1 MVETLKKFQ
10 TLVARRA
17 RSKKHKDDPRISA
30 AQKLLGLLSPIE
42 RKERAKESSVSVVR
56 ELKRRKKAFEAIE
69 PGVQAA
75 SRLFG
80 VPVTTGVKAPE
91 PPEVDKELLDPLV
104 SGAQRVARDVLGAEP
119 PEPTVRTRISAKPGP
134 GPQGVDT
141 RRFKTTD
148 KSKKAFGE
156 LVRRQHSKGE
166 LSTTGLAKAFRSAYV
181 NTTRARRAVGGTAQ
195 TEKEFLDGMM
205 VELSD
210 DPVIQDVLKR
220 SWMDEQ
226 DRPLKAFADAARIS
240 LVETGLD
247 QMLAGLSKDQE
258 DVFLTSMGE
267 SILDDFYNR
276 KFDSYAP
283 WQKKLY
289 LPVLEKLGAYKLD
302 DDSTI
307 EDEIGGKKPKRYG
320 PGQRVLLGSAGV
332 RRATK
337 GGVGGA
343 ITDLVTSAGRGI
355 YRSLPVTATGY
366 TPGYFDMSDLGGTQ
380 SFLSTLRE
388 DTKRITK
395 RSRDSLPLNF
405 VKNTGELVEGM
416 ALLAV
421 EVYKLLGDDAPEVV
435 KQAVISDLKSRNQ
448 IRPLT
453 SRELELMT
461 EGRKAESVR
470 NLVQS
475 GAAGFYNMLPGVN
488 FKKAFQSDPLFV
500 AMTFT
505 GALRA
510 PGKVPGMRKVLS
522 KVTKK
527 APNKPWVPEHMRGK
541 EVPIL
546 DLIDVMTNKV
556 DSALLFGPVKT
567 AASAVAKA
575 PVVKDLVVPA
585 VSQLAAAIGP
595 AARFVKDAFITPQ
608 GKGTRVAREL
618 EGATDVAQAYKADID
633 KFLDSIKDG
642 VDARYVMVDGPEGP
656 VKSLVQTSDSV
667 LIEKMNDLDDAPK
680 EALAEVVLKELGL
693 TERIEAGR
701 AKGGSFYRELVDVY
715 KRVEEPDLG
724 EQPKS
729 PVDPKNLPEIAA
741 RTEVESLTKRLDD
754 ADVSPT
760 RKESAAGVG
769 LDNLGLSELRQQVL
783 EEGGSLK
790 DALLKNIVEVAKE
803 KGYQEVNRLLRGG
816 DDPLSDSFA
825 RRVARRSGA
834 TQKVLE
840 GLIDETPEAE
850 APVATT
856 APEPLAPPVPEAT
869 PTVAP
874 SPATAPRVVS
884 PVARRDTPETPVA
897 TATPEPPVARAPE
910 ETGPA
915 PLPVEG
921 APALPKAEPS
931 APTSVVSVADDA
943 YFAEVMG
950 SVQEIKPG
958 DKGGLIATQVDD
970 LYPAYVEKLS
980 DQGGGPHAVTVQGSA
995 ATEPLLAQLKK
1006 AQEEMVRKDIMDSIE
1021 SALPGLEIKWAEQG
1035 LSPSEIQAKK
1045 GRYIKKR
1052 LKSELSSRVK
1062 KDMEQAQGAL
1072 HQEVLDAEGGVQYEG
1087 RRGKPGSPKYVKGRP
1102 VVDRD
1107 AISQSDIPVMI
1118 LDEGVLRAEPV
1129 HTSRY
1134 GAMLDPTTGAPRK
1147 GVNPARQSIAHVI
1160 AGLESGKPFQVAAS
1174 SPETVRYLQSLA
1186 RKPSTPAGGLG
1197 AVTSSDGLIGAL
1209 VKGRERTAEAKKKA
1223 AAWLFGDET
1232 TNVITPEVT
1241 ALVKD
1246 PKTRDRGVAQ
1256 IIQEAEV
1263 VNSRLVNAE
1272 RRALLQREL
1281 DNSQGAIKGEFDGEV
1296 TAATDDTLG
1305 GKSAEELGLMPATQR
1320 QKEWF
1325 GLDEEQNLYLQP
1337 ETQKAINWDL
1347 FWRAQVERFGRP
1359 GGFVRSLSSAW
1370 KRMMTAANPVTFV
1383 GNYVSN
1389 LALRALVNG
1398 KISPM
1403 GMIEAT
1409 GLYNKYKKG
1418 LLDKNSFEYRMIR
1431 DWERKGWGDFTSAE
1445 IKKALSEGITD
1456 KFGRWLSENRD
1467 TEFARA
1473 VSKIMQ
1479 GTGSG
1484 ADSALVT
1491 RILSRGLSGYKG
1503 LLNKLEGA
1511 YQTSDIWFKIEQGLE
1526 MARLLDES
1534 IGELAEG
1541 ASLTFDVSPDRGVTL
1556 YKKDGQVLLGGPNG
1570 RKLKP
1575 PEIDSLLSEAG
1586 KLAGNRLFFD
1596 YNKIPNYM
1604 RGLRS
1609 IGADIWMSP
1618 FYSWFYKAMWI
1629 PGMKEGLGKHILTGG
1644 LSGIKSTDPRVLAKI
1659 KDKKARE
1666 ALGRLSVV
1674 TSAHATSQVPG
1685 RDKESVLNLLSGYG
1699 KGKESPFI
1707 GIIDPSD
1714 PMELRRFLMS
1724 RFDVSGAQLP
1734 LFRMLGS
1741 FIDSAAGKDPG
1752 GSTLSGTVDDFI
1764 IPGRENHRVL
1774 NEVASR
1780 AAKGSSKDP
1789 SPERRAILK
1798 AVRDMMDPAEREK
1811 YVRLVR
1817 DALPSRGLGSSD
1829 LRMILG
1835 MQRGGAG
1842 PLIADLSGEGNTE
1855 YLLPQLIGLATGS
1868 KGVGDI
1874 ITKTLKQGKSIKEAL
1889 REHAGLRSSSLASR
1903 EETAVN
1909 NYITKQLKGY
1919 EKAWTKALERR
1930 PSNVNNV
1937 REILDAK
1944 THNKKVAMVISAE
1957 MQMLRSRLVSEL
1969 ADLGYAV
1976 KRSGTVGQIYTV
1988 PAPSPFARREQA
2000 RKEIKARIKARAK
2013 KRKRASR

>member
-1 MVETLKKFQ
+1 METLERFQ

-30 AQKLLGLLSPIE
+30 AQKLLGLLSPVE
-42 RKERAKESSVSVVR
+42 RKERAKESSTSVIR
-56 ELKRRKKAFEAIE
+56 ELLERKKGLEAVE

-91 PPEVDKELLDPLV
+91 PPEVDKELLDPF
-104 SGAQRVARDVLGAEP
+104 VLGARRVGRKVFDEEP
-119 PEPTVRTRISAKPGP
+119 PEPVAVSRISTKPGP
-134 GPQGVDT
+134 GPRGVDT

-156 LVRRQHSKGE
+156 LLRRQHSKGK

-181 NTTRARRAVGGTAQ
+181 NTTGARRALGGTAQ
-195 TEKEFLDGMM
+195 TEKEFLDGMLG
-205 VELSD
+205 ELSD
-210 DPVIQDVLKR
+210 SPDIQDLLKR

-226 DRPLKAFADAARIS
+226 DRPLKAFADAARES
-240 LVETGLD
+240 LVETGID
-247 QMLAGLSKDQE
+247 QMLAGLSKDEE
-258 DVFLTSMGE
+258 DVFLASMGE

-307 EDEIGGKKPKRYG
+307 EDEIGGRKPKRYG

-395 RSRDSLPLNF
+395 RSQDSLPLNF
-405 VKNTGELVEGM
+405 VKNTAELVEGM

-461 EGRKAESVR
+461 RGRKAESVR

-527 APNKPWVPEHMRGK
+527 APNKSWVPEHMRGK

-556 DSALLFGPVKT
+556 DSALVLGPVKT

-595 AARFVKDAFITPQ
+595 AARFVKDLFITPQ

-642 VDARYVMVDGPEGP
+642 A
-656 VKSLVQTSDSV
+656 SDSV
-667 LIEKMNDLDDAPK
+667 IIKGMDSLDDVPK
-680 EALAEVVLKELGL
+680 EALAETILREMGLKDAAVKASQ
-693 TERIEAGR
+693 AGR
-701 AKGGSFYRELVDVY
+701 SLFETLKAEMAMRLGGDIPARGEKTYREG
-715 KRVEEPDLG
+715 PF
-724 EQPKS
+724 PA
-729 PVDPKNLPEIAA
+729 PKNISGQFVTKSGESLSEIAA

-754 ADVSPT
+754 ADVSPE
-760 RKESAAGVG
+760 RKKSAAGVG
-769 LDNLGLSELRQQVL
+769 LDNLGLSEKRQEVL
-783 EEGGSLK
+783 EKGGSLK
-790 DALLKNIVEVAKE
+790 DALLKSIVKVAKE

-825 RRVARRSGA
+825 RRVARRSGVK
-834 TQKVLE
+834 QKVLE

-850 APVATT
+850 APVAT
-856 APEPLAPPVPEAT
+856 
-869 PTVAP
+869 
-874 SPATAPRVVS
+874 
-884 PVARRDTPETPVA
+884 
-897 TATPEPPVARAPE
+897 ATPEPPVTRAPE
-910 ETGPA
+910 ETGPT

-921 APALPKAEPS
+921 APALPKSEPS
-931 APTSVVSVADDA
+931 APTSVGSVADDA

-950 SVQEIKPG
+950 SVQEMRLG

-970 LYPAYVEKLS
+970 LYPAYVERLS

-1021 SALPGLEIKWAEQG
+1021 GALPGLEIKWAEQE

-1045 GRYIKKR
+1045 GRYIERR
-1052 LKSELSSRVK
+1052 LKSELSSRLK

-1072 HQEVLDAEGGVQYEG
+1072 HQETLDARGNVQYEG
-1087 RRGKPGSPKYVKGRP
+1087 SRGKPGSPKYVKGRP

-1107 AISQSDIPVMI
+1107 VISQSDIPVMI

-1134 GAMLDPTTGAPRK
+1134 GAMLDPTTGAPRQ

-1186 RKPSTPAGGLG
+1186 TDKPALRPGAETVMMAGGIPF
-1197 AVTSSDGLIGAL
+1197 ARGL
-1209 VKGRERTAEAKKKA
+1209 RRMQEAKEKA

-1241 ALVKD
+1241 ARVKN

-1281 DNSQGAIKGEFDGEV
+1281 DNSQGAIRGEFDGEV

-1305 GKSAEELGLMPATQR
+1305 GKSAEELGLMPATPR
-1320 QKEWF
+1320 QKKWF
-1325 GLDEEQNLYLQP
+1325 GLDEKQSLYLQP
-1337 ETQKAINWDL
+1337 ETQRTINWDIL
-1347 FWRAQVERFGRP
+1347 WKAQVDRLGAP

-1370 KRMMTAANPVTFV
+1370 KRMMTSANPVTFV

-1445 IKKALSEGITD
+1445 IKKALSEGMTD
-1456 KFGRWLSENRD
+1456 KFGKWLSENRD
-1467 TEFARA
+1467 TEFSRA

-1511 YQTSDIWFKIEQGLE
+1511 YQTSDIWFKIEQGME

-1596 YNKIPNYM
+1596 YNKIPNYV
-1604 RGLRS
+1604 RGLRAL
-1609 IGADIWMSP
+1609 GADIWMSP

-1666 ALGRLSVV
+1666 ALGRLAVV

-1774 NEVASR
+1774 NEVANR
-1780 AAKGSSKDP
+1780 IAKGASRSP

-1817 DALPSRGLGSSD
+1817 DALPSRGLGTSD
-1829 LRMILG
+1829 LRAILG

-1874 ITKTLKQGKSIKEAL
+1874 ITKTFKQEKSIKEAL
-1889 REHAGLRSSSLASR
+1889 REYAGLRSSSLARR
-1903 EETAVN
+1903 EETGVN

-1919 EKAWTKALERR
+1919 ERAWTKALERR
-1930 PSNVNNV
+1930 PKNEKNV
-1937 REILDAK
+1937 RESLEAK

-1969 ADLGYAV
+1969 ADLGYTV
-1976 KRSGTVGQIYTV
+1976 KMPTAKGQIYTV
-1988 PAPSPFARREQA
+1988 PAPSALAQREQA
-2000 RKEIKARIKARAK
+2000 REEIKARIKARAK
-2013 KRKRASR
+2013 KRKQASR